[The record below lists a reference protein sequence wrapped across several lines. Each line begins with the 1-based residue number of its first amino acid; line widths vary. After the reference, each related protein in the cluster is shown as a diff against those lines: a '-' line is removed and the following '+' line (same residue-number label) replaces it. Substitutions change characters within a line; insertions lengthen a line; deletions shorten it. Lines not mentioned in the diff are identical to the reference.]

1 MSRKFPSSKLFRMFH
16 NNIARYK
23 SVMKRRKF
31 VSMESEESRVS
42 KFNNRPPPWDPLSE
56 SSTPQFNPSRGYL
69 MELSELIRVNSETTL
84 FLFRRT
90 WNAVTAVLSDPKALQ
105 DFQGKPPQLR
115 LLRVPSLPCSFF
127 SLLFFFL
134 SFLFF
139 FLLPHLRLPSR
150 EWVTLDLVQTFLKNR
165 RVEIN

>member
-1 MSRKFPSSKLFRMFH
+1 MSRKFPFSKLFQMFH
-16 NNIARYK
+16 NNIGRYK

-69 MELSELIRVNSETTL
+69 MELSELIWVNSETTL
-84 FLFRRT
+84 FLLRRT

-105 DFQGKPPQLR
+105 HFQGKPPQSRPL
-115 LLRVPSLPCSFF
+115 PSSLFLFSFF
-127 SLLFFFL
+127 FT
-134 SFLFF
+134 SFKVTVPRVSYAGPRSNFVEKSA
-139 FLLPHLRLPSR
+139 SR
-150 EWVTLDLVQTFLKNR
+150 N
-165 RVEIN
+165 